1 MFESRRP
8 DSEVLRVSRNRNSY
22 FLSKSMNLSI
32 LGKYI
37 SEYMTSEYMTI
48 EVSQVAIVGIN

>member
-37 SEYMTSEYMTI
+37 SEYMTI
-48 EVSQVAIVGIN
+48 EVLQVAIVGIN